1 MSAPIQ
7 SHGSPIVSPSE
18 LIRLIVHCYKRRI
31 PLMIWGIPGIGKSSC
46 FRQAGRI
53 LAEELGKK
61 YGEYPWMQP
70 SEDHFLI
77 HDLRMTLRNPVDIRG
92 TPWPNRVKEVT
103 EWLPTEELPKT
114 GYGIILFDDIP
125 TAEPSC
131 QKAAFRLF
139 LQRSLDNYILPDGYW
154 VAAAGNRFEHA
165 AGAFRIVTP
174 LRTRWVN
181 VELRT
186 TTEDFLNWG
195 IKNDIDGR
203 ILAFIR
209 ARPDM
214 LCKFDP
220 KAKQDTYP
228 LPRTWEFAST
238 LIKRIP
244 SENTD
249 EILLYVSSAV
259 TVGAAVE
266 FSAFLKLALDY
277 DWESLLKEPNTFP
290 LPTSID
296 QLYALSGILMEK
308 VNDEQ
313 LLRPTLIILK
323 RIFGTA
329 PEFGALVGKYIVE
342 RYSTKLLEY
351 PEWKPIQKWGKFLL

>member
-139 LQRSLDNYILPDGYW
+139 L
-154 VAAAGNRFEHA
+154 H
-165 AGAFRIVTP
+165 
-174 LRTRWVN
+174 
-181 VELRT
+181 
-186 TTEDFLNWG
+186 
-195 IKNDIDGR
+195 
-203 ILAFIR
+203 
-209 ARPDM
+209 
-214 LCKFDP
+214 
-220 KAKQDTYP
+220 
-228 LPRTWEFAST
+228 
-238 LIKRIP
+238 
-244 SENTD
+244 
-249 EILLYVSSAV
+249 
-259 TVGAAVE
+259 VE